1 MEGGDL
7 FRRIGDPL
15 AQLPGGGSWA
25 EDAGVWTESDL
36 LGLQELDGHDWPDCS
51 FDFSLLLDEPSS
63 SGTKQA
69 AVDSL
74 GTSHQV
80 VAAGSSGMGCLPP
93 MPLASG
99 TNQVGDASLLEQAPV
114 GVDPPP
120 PPLAPIIAGPNQFQ
134 LGVDSLEPAA
144 DATAAV
150 PDEEEELARVFR
162 AAAQCGED
170 DAGTVW
176 SKGEQRELLHR
187 LALLAKEADSAM
199 RCFKIAYH
207 LPKKTALDVAL
218 RCRWLQDKNKTAK
231 QDELVPTDSAGG
243 KVKKGKGT
251 KGGKNNNKIYPLSK
265 EALDSKSIKEL
276 IMDNE
281 MFLKRIEED
290 LKTGQL
296 ENTADY
302 FYYVKTNMDAIENR
316 RSEFGFNMITLPP
329 IDEEGLQEILQT
341 RLSSSVAL
349 DA

>member
-7 FRRIGDPL
+7 FRRLGDPL
-15 AQLPGGGSWA
+15 AQLPGGGGWA

-36 LGLQELDGHDWPDCS
+36 LGLQALDGHDWPDCS

-80 VAAGSSGMGCLPP
+80 VAAGSSGM
-93 MPLASG
+93 A
-99 TNQVGDASLLEQAPV
+99 LLEQAPV
-114 GVDPPP
+114 GVDP

-134 LGVDSLEPAA
+134 LGIVDSLEPAA
-144 DATAAV
+144 DATATV

-176 SKGEQRELLHR
+176 SVGEQRELLHR
-187 LALLAKEADSAM
+187 LALFAKEDDSAM

-296 ENTADY
+296 ENTADD
-302 FYYVKTNMDAIENR
+302 FYYVKTNMDAIEKR

-341 RLSSSVAL
+341 RLNSSVQKRAT
-349 DA
+349 